1 MPRCW
6 RWSVVSRRPTCSRSQ
21 SNGGQLRV
29 GQVGVQVAG
38 DVEERLLEDVR
49 GVEAG
54 PDARVDAQLDHATEP
69 IAVAIE
75 QRRQRL
81 AVAAAEL
88 LDRVDCVAGWVVH
101 DSPHTPYPRAGRKA
115 GPKK

>member
-1 MPRCW
+1 VPRCW

-21 SNGGQLRV
+21 SSGGQLRV
-29 GQVGVQVAG
+29 GQIGVQIAG

-69 IAVAIE
+69 ITIAIE
-75 QRRQRL
+75 QGRQRP

-88 LDRVDCVAGWVVH
+88 LDQVGCVAGRVLH
-101 DSPHTPYPRAGRKA
+101 DSPHTPYPRAERRSGQ
-115 GPKK
+115 KK